1 MGSAR
6 LYSALNTKISKIS
19 SELLSDEDFKKL
31 LEADTNKDQYD
42 YLLKLGKI
50 EGEYANEGVS
60 QSREDKLTAIN
71 GRADTK
77 TVSETKTGR

>member
-50 EGEYANEGVS
+50 EGEYANVP
-60 QSREDKLTAIN
+60 K
-71 GRADTK
+71 K
-77 TVSETKTGR
+77 TT